1 MYRVVSISLLLGL
14 TLVATS
20 CMSLT
25 PVGAPTQ
32 VSQSYDLPKDLD
44 ANAVIHAVQQSF
56 TQALSTAPRIV
67 EGAVPNPLP
76 ARPLRFTLH
85 SRTAHLDHLGSVL
98 IPSVTCP
105 QHLAVIS
112 AWPENPDSLGNVHHY
127 TACIQPYAEG
137 YRVTIIVSTPHV
149 QHPLRNELTGQDDDA
164 PVSRIAKI
172 LLTEISL
179 VGGHAASALEPVISH
194 AHATGRDP
202 FQGHQTHHAHQE
214 NPLPPERHS
223 AALRPLHAPAALPLV
238 CLAPKDHAAML
249 QSQPGGGKVIGTVEM
264 GSVMAVA
271 EPLDTSYFK
280 VEMER
285 GSAGWISRSEVT
297 RLPCPVG

>member
-1 MYRVVSISLLLGL
+1 MRGYRMYKVASIALLLAS

-20 CMSLT
+20 CMSLEK
-25 PVGAPTQ
+25 VSAPMQ
-32 VSQSYDLPKDLD
+32 LSRSYDLPKDLD
-44 ANAVIHAVQQSF
+44 ASEVIHAVERSF
-56 TQALSTAPRIV
+56 AQALVTAPRTV
-67 EGAVPNPLP
+67 EGAIPSPLP
-76 ARPLRFTLH
+76 TRPLHFTLNA
-85 SRTAHLDHLGSVL
+85 RAAYLDHLGSVL

-112 AWPENPDSLGNVHHY
+112 AWPENPNSRRNLHHY

-137 YRVTIIVSTPHV
+137 YRITIISSAPYAEYRSE
-149 QHPLRNELTGQDDDA
+149 PSGEDDEG
-164 PVSRIAKI
+164 PVSRIATV

-179 VGGHAASALEPVISH
+179 LQDHAGFAKEPAVSH
-194 AHATGRDP
+194 AHAAERDMVRAHHDNGLLP
-202 FQGHQTHHAHQE
+202 EHHA
-214 NPLPPERHS
+214 

-249 QSQPGGGKVIGTVEM
+249 QSQPGGGRVLGTVEM
-264 GSVMAVA
+264 GSVLAVA

-280 VEMER
+280 VQTEH